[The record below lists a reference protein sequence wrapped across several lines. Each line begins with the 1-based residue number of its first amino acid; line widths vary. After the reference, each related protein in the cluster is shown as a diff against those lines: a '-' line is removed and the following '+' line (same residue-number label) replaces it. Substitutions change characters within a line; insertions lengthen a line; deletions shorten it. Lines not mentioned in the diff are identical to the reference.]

1 MDFDLVLRSRH
12 SVRVFSEKPV
22 TRDILRKIVEDA
34 GRAPSWVNA
43 QEWHVYMATEKTLK
57 NIRAEYMALAEKG
70 DQGMTMYRFLP
81 PCLSPNMDSMNIIP
95 TRGKI
100 SKAILN

>member
-70 DQGMTMYRFLP
+70 DQGMADYGMPHREARSGAYGRVP
-81 PCLSPNMDSMNIIP
+81 QSD
-95 TRGKI
+95 RR
-100 SKAILN
+100 

>member
-43 QEWHVYMATEKTLK
+43 QE
-57 NIRAEYMALAEKG
+57 
-70 DQGMTMYRFLP
+70 
-81 PCLSPNMDSMNIIP
+81 
-95 TRGKI
+95 
-100 SKAILN
+100 

>member
-43 QEWHVYMATEKTLK
+43 QEWHA
-57 NIRAEYMALAEKG
+57 
-70 DQGMTMYRFLP
+70 
-81 PCLSPNMDSMNIIP
+81 
-95 TRGKI
+95 
-100 SKAILN
+100 

>member
-70 DQGMTMYRFLP
+70 DQGMATTAGRTAKSGRSSLRSIWP
-81 PCLSPNMDSMNIIP
+81 GSTI
-95 TRGKI
+95 
-100 SKAILN
+100 

>member
-57 NIRAEYMALAEKG
+57 NIRAEYTAGRTAKSGRSSLRSIWPG
-70 DQGMTMYRFLP
+70 ST
-81 PCLSPNMDSMNIIP
+81 I
-95 TRGKI
+95 
-100 SKAILN
+100 

>member
-70 DQGMTMYRFLP
+70 DQGMALSVKITFATLSVLHGVVKHAIFAGVYR
-81 PCLSPNMDSMNIIP
+81 
-95 TRGKI
+95 
-100 SKAILN
+100 